1 MEFRPNITKIRVRY
15 GETDQMGVVYHG
27 SFAEYFEVGRV
38 EWLRELGVSYKKM
51 EEQGV
56 MLPVVNL
63 NINYKK
69 PAKYDEL
76 LTVITKLRVKPTV
89 KIIFDYEVYDELNN
103 LISTAETTLVFVNMK
118 TGKPIMCPDSIL
130 ERLEN

>member
-1 MEFRPNITKIRVRY
+1 MKTHEIRLRVRY

-27 SFAEYFEVGRV
+27 NFAEYFEVARV
-38 EWLRELGVSYKKM
+38 EWLRAVGATYKEM
-51 EEQGV
+51 EENGV

-76 LTVITKLRVKPTV
+76 LTIKTKLKNRPTV
-89 KIIFDYEVYDELNN
+89 KIIFEYEVYDEAGD
-103 LISTAETTLVFVNMK
+103 LISTAESTLVFVNMK
-118 TGKPIMCPDSIL
+118 TGKPIMCPEDLL
-130 ERLEN
+130 EKMI

>member
-1 MEFRPNITKIRVRY
+1 MKRHEIRLRVRY

-27 SFAEYFEVGRV
+27 NFAEYFEVARV
-38 EWLRELGVSYKKM
+38 EWLRAIGATYKEM
-51 EEQGV
+51 EENGV

-76 LTVITKLRVKPTV
+76 LTIKTTLKNKPTV
-89 KIIFDYEVYDELNN
+89 KIIFEYEVFDEAGD
-103 LISTAETTLVFVNMK
+103 LISTAESTLVFVNMK
-118 TGKPIMCPDSIL
+118 TGKPIMCPEDLL
-130 ERLEN
+130 EKMV